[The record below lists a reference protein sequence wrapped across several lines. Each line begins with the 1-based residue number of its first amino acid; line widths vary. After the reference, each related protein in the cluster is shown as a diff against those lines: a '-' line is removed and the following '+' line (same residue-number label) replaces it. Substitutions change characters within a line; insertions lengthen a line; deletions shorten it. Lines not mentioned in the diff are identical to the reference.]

1 MSFQGKVA
9 ELVELQLYP
18 EVEIALLSKP
28 AFWEVHILKYIEK
41 YGLSQEAYEYLLKGA
56 YEWDAEFRKFIT
68 VYAQKKG
75 LTQKQYMQLMQSV
88 RCSEAPMLR
97 QYVK

>member
-1 MSFQGKVA
+1 MKKVA
-9 ELVELQLYP
+9 FILNP
-18 EVEIALLSKP
+18 ISGTRTKKT
-28 AFWEVHILKYIEK
+28 ILKYIEK